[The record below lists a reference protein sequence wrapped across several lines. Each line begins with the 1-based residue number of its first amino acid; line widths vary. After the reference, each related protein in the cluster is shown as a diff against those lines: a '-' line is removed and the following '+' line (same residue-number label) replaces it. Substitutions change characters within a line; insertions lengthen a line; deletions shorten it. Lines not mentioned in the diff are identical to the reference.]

1 MTVGFGK
8 QLSLLVAAVA
18 VTLMTQTASAAAVAQ
33 AGQYEI
39 DGAHTNIGF
48 EVSHLGFSLVV
59 GRFNTFSGHIQF
71 NPNGESS
78 VVAEIDVASV
88 DTNQK
93 RRDQHLRSPD
103 FFDASRFP
111 KMRYQSTS
119 VDYDQDGNPKTVH
132 GTLSLHGVEKEVSL
146 AVTPIGAGQDPFGDV
161 RTGYQAK
168 ALIKRSDFG
177 MSNLLAVAGDEVAIT
192 INIEGILQ

>member
-1 MTVGFGK
+1 
-8 QLSLLVAAVA
+8 
-18 VTLMTQTASAAAVAQ
+18 TASAGVAQ

-39 DGAHTNIGF
+39 DGPPTRIVF

-59 GRFNTFSGHIQF
+59 GRFNTFSGQIQF

-93 RRDQHLRSPD
+93 RRDQHLRSAD

-119 VDYDQDGNPKTVH
+119 VEYDQERNPKTVH

-168 ALIKRSDFG
+168 AVINRSDFG
-177 MSNLLAVAGDEVAIT
+177 MNNLLAVAGDEVAIT